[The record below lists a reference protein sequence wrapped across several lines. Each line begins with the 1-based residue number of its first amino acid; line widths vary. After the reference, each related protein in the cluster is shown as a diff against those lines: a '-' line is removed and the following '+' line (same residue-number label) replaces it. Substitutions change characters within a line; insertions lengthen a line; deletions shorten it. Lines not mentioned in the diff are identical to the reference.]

1 MRSKKV
7 EYKNDLDMYVWMRK
21 ASRRILDRPIMSML
35 IETREVEIKRR
46 IYGIFREEINGLYD
60 RGLQLK
66 KKLKNNS

>member
-1 MRSKKV
+1 
-7 EYKNDLDMYVWMRK
+7 
-21 ASRRILDRPIMSML
+21 MSML